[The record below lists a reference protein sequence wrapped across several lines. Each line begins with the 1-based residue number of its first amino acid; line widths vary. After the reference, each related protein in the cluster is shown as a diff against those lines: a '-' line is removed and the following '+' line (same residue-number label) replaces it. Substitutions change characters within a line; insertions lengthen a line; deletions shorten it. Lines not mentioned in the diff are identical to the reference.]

1 MTREPPTI
9 EDRTEGDANVDEA
22 LEIYFYI
29 FGYG

>member
-1 MTREPPTI
+1 VTREPPTV
-9 EDRTEGDANVDEA
+9 EHGTRGDANVDEV